1 MSLLK
6 KIVIMFFSITIISSI
21 AFLSVGKEIIDE
33 VSMGELERGPGRTNS
48 VISRIN
54 GEVTKLSG
62 KAVEFSNYYDI
73 KNNLQSNYKEV
84 SVNKII
90 DIGKTAEFSSVSSI
104 FLLEDGFSELN
115 KIFDKDNIS
124 KEELDVIK
132 LTVTDLIKNSI
143 EEGKGLV
150 SGVIS
155 GKSHPYII
163 GGKKIESENDKYII
177 MIERMDE
184 DFIEKLAKETGRIV
198 DIIHS
203 SKISEDISK
212 MEVSNLGQREY
223 FCNRQEEKTD
233 IYTELDAID
242 NSENKYYIN
251 LTDDRN
257 VRNNAEKNIYLLVA
271 TMIVITILSNLVLYL
286 ILKKSVINRIL
297 KIKNTINSV
306 RENTK
311 FNMELIEDN
320 KDDEIGELNND
331 LNSMFKRLKS
341 YSENLEFI
349 SRQDTLTKLKN
360 RYSINEYILSLT
372 TKKEDFAIFFIDL
385 DNFKVINDTLGHHIG
400 DKLLVKVSEVLYS
413 IVEEEK
419 NLTVGRIGGDEFIIV
434 RNGKNDLDEIKRVA
448 SKVIKKINKCYEFN
462 SYMYEIKASMG
473 ISFYSE
479 HSTKGSEILQ
489 YSDIA
494 MYCSKRDGGN
504 RYTIFEEQM
513 LEPLRIEK
521 RLKKAIEKKEF
532 KMYLQPIYNVKK
544 DAIQGYEALVR
555 WYDGDQVIAPYKFIP
570 LAKRTGDIVGIDNF
584 IFKEA
589 LRMVR
594 ELIDCGKEEFYI
606 SLNASKLFL
615 KQENLIEFI
624 KDELEKH
631 NVESKYIKMEVAEDE
646 IIDDFE
652 YTIALLD
659 KLRDIGIE
667 IYLDDF
673 GVGYSSFSHIKK
685 LPIDVIKLDRSL
697 IIDIESNIKSQEIV
711 KTLINMAHNMNV
723 GIICEGIEEN
733 EQVNI
738 LRNFNCDNIQGYYFG
753 KPVPKV
759 HYIDEMKKENMKVK

>member
-33 VSMGELERGPGRTNS
+33 VSIGELERGPGRTS
-48 VISRIN
+48 AVISKIN
-54 GEVTKLSG
+54 GEVTKLLG
-62 KAVEFSNYYDI
+62 KAIEFSNYYDI

-84 SVNKII
+84 PVNEII
-90 DIGKTAEFSSVSSI
+90 DIEKKAEFSSVSSI

-115 KIFDKDNIS
+115 KILDRDNIS
-124 KEELDVIK
+124 KEELNFIR
-132 LTVTDLIKNSI
+132 LTVTNLIKNSI
-143 EEGKGLV
+143 KEEEP
-150 SGVIS
+150 IS
-155 GKSHPYII
+155 GMIGGENCSYLI
-163 GGKKIESENDKYII
+163 GGKKIKSENDKYII
-177 MIERMDE
+177 MLERIDE
-184 DFIEKLAKETGRIV
+184 DFIEKLSKETKRIV
-198 DIIHS
+198 DIINGN
-203 SKISEDISK
+203 KISEDFSN
-212 MEVSNLGQREY
+212 MEVSNIGDREY
-223 FCNRQEEKTD
+223 FSNRQEEKTD
-233 IYTELDAID
+233 VYTKLKTIE
-242 NSENKYYIN
+242 NSEYKYYIK

-271 TMIVITILSNLVLYL
+271 AMVTITVLCNLVLYL
-286 ILKKSVINRIL
+286 ILKKSVINRIV
-297 KIKNTINSV
+297 KTKSTINNV
-306 RENTK
+306 RDDAKVNIELLEDKEN
-311 FNMELIEDN
+311 
-320 KDDEIGELNND
+320 DEIGELNKD
-331 LNSMFKRLKS
+331 LNSMFKRLRS

-372 TKKEDFAIFFIDL
+372 TKKQDFAIFFIDL
-385 DNFKVINDTLGHHIG
+385 DNFKVINDTLGHHVG
-400 DKLLVKVSEVLYS
+400 DELLIKVSEVLYS
-413 IVEEEK
+413 IVEEER

-434 RNGKNDLDEIKRVA
+434 RYGKNDLDEIKRVA
-448 SKVIKKINKCYEFN
+448 SKVIKEINRCYEFN

-479 HSTKGSEILQ
+479 HSSKGSEILQ

-494 MYCSKRDGGN
+494 MYWSKRNGGN
-504 RYTIFEEQM
+504 RYTIFEEHM

-544 DAIQGYEALVR
+544 DTIQGYEALVR
-555 WYDGDQVIAPYKFIP
+555 WYDSDYVIAPYKFIP

-584 IFKEA
+584 IFTEA
-589 LRMVR
+589 LRVVR
-594 ELIDCGKEEFYI
+594 ELIDCGKDDFYI

-624 KDELEKH
+624 KSELEKY

-659 KLRDIGIE
+659 KLRKIGIE

-673 GVGYSSFSHIKK
+673 GVGYSSFNHIKK

-697 IIDIESNIKSQEIV
+697 IIDIENNIKSQEIV

-738 LRNFNCDNIQGYYFG
+738 LRNLNCDNIQGYYFG

-759 HYIDEMKKENMKVK
+759 HYINEIKKENIGMK

>member
-21 AFLSVGKEIIDE
+21 AFLSVGKKIIDE

-54 GEVTKLSG
+54 GEVTKLWG
-62 KAVEFSNYYDI
+62 KTVEFSNYYDI
-73 KNNLQSNYKEV
+73 KNNLQSNYEEV
-84 SVNKII
+84 PVNKII
-90 DIGKTAEFSSVSSI
+90 DIEKKAEFSSVSSI
-104 FLLEDGFSELN
+104 FLLENGFSELN

-124 KEELDVIK
+124 KEELNFIR
-132 LTVTDLIKNSI
+132 LTVTNLIKNSI
-143 EEGKGLV
+143 KEEEP
-150 SGVIS
+150 IS
-155 GKSHPYII
+155 GMISGGSYSYLI
-163 GGKKIESENDKYII
+163 GGKKIKSENDKYII
-177 MIERMDE
+177 MAERIDE
-184 DFIEKLAKETGRIV
+184 DFIEKLSKETNRIV
-198 DIIHS
+198 DIVNGN
-203 SKISEDISK
+203 KISEDFSK
-212 MEVSNLGQREY
+212 MEVSNIGDREY
-223 FCNRQEEKTD
+223 FSNRQEEKTD
-233 IYTELDAID
+233 VYTNLKTIE
-242 NSENKYYIN
+242 NSEYKYYIK

-544 DAIQGYEALVR
+544 DTIQGYEALVR

-624 KDELEKH
+624 KSELEKY

-659 KLRDIGIE
+659 KLRNIGIE

>member
-6 KIVIMFFSITIISSI
+6 KIVVMFFTITIISSI
-21 AFLSVGKEIIDE
+21 AFLSVGKSIVDE
-33 VSMGELERGPGRTNS
+33 VSIGELERGPGRTNS
-48 VISRIN
+48 VISKIN

-62 KAVEFSNYYDI
+62 KAIEFSSYYDI
-73 KNNLQSNYKEV
+73 KNNLQLNYKEV
-84 SVNKII
+84 PANEII
-90 DIGKTAEFSSVSSI
+90 NIEKKAEFSSVSSI
-104 FLLEDGFSELN
+104 FLLSNDFNELHG
-115 KIFDKDNIS
+115 IVDKDNIS
-124 KEELDVIK
+124 KEELEVIK

-143 EEGKGLV
+143 KEGKGLI

-155 GKSHPYII
+155 GKSYPYII
-163 GGKKIESENDKYII
+163 GGKKIESEDKYII
-177 MIERMDE
+177 MIERIDE

-203 SKISEDISK
+203 SEISEDISK
-212 MEVSNLGQREY
+212 MEVSNVGQRVY
-223 FCNRQEEKTD
+223 FCNRQEEKTE
-233 IYTELDAID
+233 IYTELDVID
-242 NSENKYYIN
+242 DSENKYYIN
-251 LTDDRN
+251 LTDDRA

-271 TMIVITILSNLVLYL
+271 AMITITILSNLVLYL
-286 ILKKSVINRIL
+286 ILKKRVINRIL
-297 KIKNTINSV
+297 KTKNTINSV

-311 FNMELIEDN
+311 FNMELLDDN
-320 KDDEIGELNND
+320 KDDEIGELNKD

-372 TKKEDFAIFFIDL
+372 TKKQEFAIFFIDL

-400 DKLLVKVSEVLYS
+400 DELLVKVSEVLYS

-434 RNGKNDLDEIKRVA
+434 RNGKNDLEEVKRVA

-594 ELIDCGKEEFYI
+594 ELIDCGKEDFYI

-615 KQENLIEFI
+615 KQENLVEFI
-624 KDELEKH
+624 KDELEKY

-659 KLRDIGIE
+659 ELREIGIE

-697 IIDIESNIKSQEIV
+697 IIDIENNIKSQEIV

-759 HYIDEMKKENMKVK
+759 HYIDEIKKESIKVK

>member
-1 MSLLK
+1 M
-6 KIVIMFFSITIISSI
+6 
-21 AFLSVGKEIIDE
+21 
-33 VSMGELERGPGRTNS
+33 
-48 VISRIN
+48 
-54 GEVTKLSG
+54 
-62 KAVEFSNYYDI
+62 
-73 KNNLQSNYKEV
+73 
-84 SVNKII
+84 
-90 DIGKTAEFSSVSSI
+90 
-104 FLLEDGFSELN
+104 
-115 KIFDKDNIS
+115 
-124 KEELDVIK
+124 
-132 LTVTDLIKNSI
+132 
-143 EEGKGLV
+143 
-150 SGVIS
+150 
-155 GKSHPYII
+155 
-163 GGKKIESENDKYII
+163 
-177 MIERMDE
+177 
-184 DFIEKLAKETGRIV
+184 
-198 DIIHS
+198 
-203 SKISEDISK
+203 
-212 MEVSNLGQREY
+212 
-223 FCNRQEEKTD
+223 
-233 IYTELDAID
+233 
-242 NSENKYYIN
+242 
-251 LTDDRN
+251 
-257 VRNNAEKNIYLLVA
+257 
-271 TMIVITILSNLVLYL
+271 
-286 ILKKSVINRIL
+286 
-297 KIKNTINSV
+297 
-306 RENTK
+306 
-311 FNMELIEDN
+311 
-320 KDDEIGELNND
+320 
-331 LNSMFKRLKS
+331 
-341 YSENLEFI
+341 
-349 SRQDTLTKLKN
+349 
-360 RYSINEYILSLT
+360 
-372 TKKEDFAIFFIDL
+372 
-385 DNFKVINDTLGHHIG
+385 INDTLGHHIG

-544 DAIQGYEALVR
+544 DTIQGYEALVR

-624 KDELEKH
+624 KSELEKY

-659 KLRDIGIE
+659 KLRNIGIE

-753 KPVPKV
+753 KPVTKV

>member
-494 MYCSKRDGGN
+494 MYCSKRDVGN

-733 EQVNI
+733 KQVNI

>member
-33 VSMGELERGPGRTNS
+33 VSIGELERGPGRTS
-48 VISRIN
+48 AVISKIN
-54 GEVTKLSG
+54 GEVTKLLG
-62 KAVEFSNYYDI
+62 KAIEFSNYYDI

-84 SVNKII
+84 PVNKII
-90 DIGKTAEFSSVSSI
+90 DIEKKAEFSSVSSI

-115 KIFDKDNIS
+115 KILDRDNIS
-124 KEELDVIK
+124 KEELNFIR
-132 LTVTDLIKNSI
+132 LTVTNLIKNSI
-143 EEGKGLV
+143 KEEEP
-150 SGVIS
+150 IS
-155 GKSHPYII
+155 GMIGGENCSYLI
-163 GGKKIESENDKYII
+163 GGKKIKSENDKYII
-177 MIERMDE
+177 MLERIDE
-184 DFIEKLAKETGRIV
+184 DFIEKLSKETKRIV
-198 DIIHS
+198 DIINGN
-203 SKISEDISK
+203 KISEDFSN
-212 MEVSNLGQREY
+212 MEVSNIGDREY
-223 FCNRQEEKTD
+223 FSNRQEEKTD
-233 IYTELDAID
+233 VYTKLKTIE
-242 NSENKYYIN
+242 NSEYKYYIK

-271 TMIVITILSNLVLYL
+271 AMVTITVLCNLVLYL
-286 ILKKSVINRIL
+286 ILKKSVINRIV
-297 KIKNTINSV
+297 KTKSTINNV
-306 RENTK
+306 RDDAKVNIELLEDKEN
-311 FNMELIEDN
+311 
-320 KDDEIGELNND
+320 DEIGELNKD
-331 LNSMFKRLKS
+331 LNSMFKRLRS

-372 TKKEDFAIFFIDL
+372 TKKQDFAIFFIDL
-385 DNFKVINDTLGHHIG
+385 DNFKVINDTLGHHVG
-400 DKLLVKVSEVLYS
+400 DELLIKVSEVLYS
-413 IVEEEK
+413 IVEEER

-434 RNGKNDLDEIKRVA
+434 RYGKNDLDEIKRVA
-448 SKVIKKINKCYEFN
+448 SKVIKEINRCYEFN

-479 HSTKGSEILQ
+479 HSSKGSEILQ

-494 MYCSKRDGGN
+494 MYWSKRNGGN
-504 RYTIFEEQM
+504 RYTIFEEHM

-544 DAIQGYEALVR
+544 DTIQGYEALVR
-555 WYDGDQVIAPYKFIP
+555 WYDSDHVIAPYKFIP

-584 IFKEA
+584 IFTEA
-589 LRMVR
+589 LRVVR
-594 ELIDCGKEEFYI
+594 ELIDCGKDDFYI

-624 KDELEKH
+624 KSELEKY

-659 KLRDIGIE
+659 KLRKIGIE

-673 GVGYSSFSHIKK
+673 GVGYSSFNHIKK

-697 IIDIESNIKSQEIV
+697 IIDIENNIKSQEIV

-738 LRNFNCDNIQGYYFG
+738 LRNLNCDNIQGYYFG

-759 HYIDEMKKENMKVK
+759 HYINEIKKENIGMK